1 MNEVMNEITEELIDD
16 LSDKKIKQ
24 VVLTHKERLS
34 ASQQLSIEAIKRI
47 KNPFTMIGVPY
58 VMRDLKIGENM
69 AYNIFKRPDFP
80 AITIGKRKQVMFL
93 AYLIWKCER
102 RG

>member
-1 MNEVMNEITEELIDD
+1 MNEVMKEMTEGLIDD
-16 LSDKKIKQ
+16 FNDKQIKQ
-24 VVLTHKERLS
+24 VVVTHREKLS
-34 ASQQLSIEAIKRI
+34 PAQQLSIEAIKRV
-47 KNPFTMIGVPY
+47 KNPFTMVGVPY

-102 RG
+102 RA